1 MNGKLFF
8 MAALAARQ
16 RLAERGLLAGR
27 AAFYGVILF
36 VFSRLWDAVLEDEAI
51 PGIERHQLVWYLAI
65 TEWIILSI
73 PPLHTDVEDDV
84 RRGDLAYRLARPV
97 AYPLAK
103 LAEGMGDLV
112 VRQASLAPAGLLF
125 ALLLTGRLPAAP
137 AHMLWLLPLGLG
149 AGVLALVI
157 HFAIGLTS
165 FWLHDCRPIHWVWQ
179 KATFLLGGLLLP
191 LELYPPWLRAAAEL
205 SPVPAMLH
213 GPGSVA
219 LGLDAP
225 EIALVLA
232 RQLLW
237 LCVALVGL
245 AWLFRRGVARLEIG
259 GG

>member
-1 MNGKLFF
+1 
-8 MAALAARQ
+8 
-16 RLAERGLLAGR
+16 
-27 AAFYGVILF
+27 
-36 VFSRLWDAVLEDEAI
+36 
-51 PGIERHQLVWYLAI
+51 
-65 TEWIILSI
+65 
-73 PPLHTDVEDDV
+73 
-84 RRGDLAYRLARPV
+84 
-97 AYPLAK
+97 
-103 LAEGMGDLV
+103 
-112 VRQASLAPAGLLF
+112 
-125 ALLLTGRLPAAP
+125 
-137 AHMLWLLPLGLG
+137 LPLGLG